1 MESIHDMRNFIMKK
15 KEEVE
20 KEHVEKE
27 HVETKEIGQ
36 VNDTF

>member
-1 MESIHDMRNFIMKK
+1 MRNFIMKK

-20 KEHVEKE
+20 KEHVE
-27 HVETKEIGQ
+27 TKEIGQ